1 MPKTAEQGAA
11 SAREREPAA
20 DGAARLQPRHLVQG
34 AAAKLRDIIL
44 AREPDTCIG
53 SLHEVAQQLGVG
65 VVTVQQAARVLEHEG
80 LLEVRRGPGGGYY
93 GKRPDEAALE
103 RSVAAYM
110 QVHPAA
116 FKEVSEIVSLLD
128 TELIP
133 AAARCGDEALREAL
147 RALMERT
154 EHADTPDERIAIEDD
169 LRLVLFKMVDR
180 PLIELLTR
188 VARRLQQH
196 RQSGPLLFQGEEG
209 VAAWKAHRRQILQAV
224 LDQDEELARF
234 EANRYRTSLM
244 TRLRRQR
251 GETPA
256 AL

>member
-1 MPKTAEQGAA
+1 MPKTADQNA
-11 SAREREPAA
+11 PA
-20 DGAARLQPRHLVQG
+20 DGAGGSSRPQPRHLVQ
-34 AAAKLRDIIL
+34 ATAAKLRDIIL
-44 AREPDTCIG
+44 AREPDSCIG
-53 SLHEVAQQLGVG
+53 SLHEVAQQLDVG
-65 VVTVQQAARVLEHEG
+65 VVTVQQAARILEHEG

-116 FKEVSEIVSLLD
+116 FKEVGEIVSLLD

-133 AAARCGDEALREAL
+133 AAARCKDEGLREAL
-147 RALMERT
+147 RGLMARVEG
-154 EHADTPDERIAIEDD
+154 ADTPEARIAIEDE
-169 LRLVLFKMVDR
+169 LQQVLFEMVDR

-188 VARRLQQH
+188 VARRLQQR

-224 LDQDEELARF
+224 LNGDEDLARF

-256 AL
+256 AV

>member
-1 MPKTAEQGAA
+1 
-11 SAREREPAA
+11 
-20 DGAARLQPRHLVQG
+20 
-34 AAAKLRDIIL
+34 
-44 AREPDTCIG
+44 
-53 SLHEVAQQLGVG
+53 
-65 VVTVQQAARVLEHEG
+65 
-80 LLEVRRGPGGGYY
+80 
-93 GKRPDEAALE
+93 
-103 RSVAAYM
+103 M

-116 FKEVSEIVSLLD
+116 FQEVSEIVSLLD

-133 AAARCGDEALREAL
+133 AAARCKDEALRAAIEAL
-147 RALMERT
+147 MRRV
-154 EHADTPDERIAIEDD
+154 EHADTPEARIAIEDE
-169 LRLVLFKMVDR
+169 LQLVLFKMVDR

-188 VARRLQQH
+188 VARRLQQR

-209 VAAWKAHRRQILQAV
+209 VAAWKTHRRQILRAV

-256 AL
+256 AI

>member
-1 MPKTAEQGAA
+1 MPKTADQNA
-11 SAREREPAA
+11 SA
-20 DGAARLQPRHLVQG
+20 DGAGGPSRLQPRHLVQG
-34 AAAKLRDIIL
+34 AAAKLREIIL
-44 AREPDTCIG
+44 AREPDTCVG

-65 VVTVQQAARVLEHEG
+65 VVTVQQAARILEHEG

-133 AAARCGDEALREAL
+133 AAARCRDEGLREAL
-147 RALMERT
+147 RRLMARVDD
-154 EHADTPDERIAIEDD
+154 ADTPDARIAIEDE
-169 LRLVLFKMVDR
+169 LQQVLFEMVDR

-188 VARRLQQH
+188 VARRLQQR
-196 RQSGPLLFQGEEG
+196 RQSGPLLFQGDEG

-224 LDQDEELARF
+224 LNGDEDLARF

-256 AL
+256 AV